1 MNKFRRLDL
10 APERLRDVPCALESL
25 LHVFTHTRQ
34 WSPNLYYE
42 MDDTTVST
50 VLRLDEYGGNDN
62 HSWVLLH
69 EDEAAA

>member
-1 MNKFRRLDL
+1 
-10 APERLRDVPCALESL
+10 
-25 LHVFTHTRQ
+25 
-34 WSPNLYYE
+34 

>member
-1 MNKFRRLDL
+1 MDGVRCTVNF
-10 APERLRDVPCALESL
+10 
-25 LHVFTHTRQ
+25 HI
-34 WSPNLYYE
+34 YYE
-42 MDDTTVST
+42 MDDTTVPT